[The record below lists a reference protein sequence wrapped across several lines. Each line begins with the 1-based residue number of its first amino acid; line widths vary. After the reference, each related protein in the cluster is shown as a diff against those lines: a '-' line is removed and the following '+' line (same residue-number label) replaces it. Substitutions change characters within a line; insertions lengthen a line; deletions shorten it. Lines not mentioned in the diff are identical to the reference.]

1 MHLHKLIT
9 TDFSFEAG
17 GSLDQLEIIYHTSPR
32 AYKEG
37 ERVVWLCH
45 ALTANSDPL
54 DWWPE
59 MVGEGCCVNPDK
71 DFVVCVNIFG
81 SAYGTTGPRSMVKN
95 GVELGR
101 IGKNGKN
108 GVELGRI
115 EKNGKNGVEL
125 GRIGKNGVELYSEEG
140 TTLHHSTQQLH
151 HSTQLPHNP
160 TPLDFP
166 KFTVRD
172 TARLFTIVR
181 EHLGIKQVDLLVGSS
196 IGGFHA
202 LEWAIMEGD
211 VIQRAAFIAT
221 APRVSPW
228 LSAWMEVQRMAMEA
242 DPTFRTCE
250 SLDSGRKGLEAARA
264 ISLISYRSF
273 DGYNLTQYET
283 DDDCLFAS
291 RAASY
296 ERYQGE
302 KLVKRGFDAYSYYYL
317 LHCVDSQNV
326 GRKRGGVAKAL
337 AQITA
342 KSIVISITSDGLFP
356 PAESREW
363 AKHIPA
369 AKYYEIESR
378 FGHDGFLLETE
389 QITQIIN
396 SLEVKG

>member
-1 MHLHKLIT
+1 MHLHKLT
-9 TDFSFEAG
+9 THNFSFEAG

-32 AYKEG
+32 KYQKG

-81 SAYGTTGPRSMVKN
+81 SAYGTTGPRS
-95 GVELGR
+95 
-101 IGKNGKN
+101 
-108 GVELGRI
+108 I
-115 EKNGKNGVEL
+115 E
-125 GRIGKNGVELYSEEG
+125 
-140 TTLHHSTQQLH
+140 
-151 HSTQLPHNP
+151 NP
-160 TPLDFP
+160 LSFP
-166 KFTVRD
+166 FFTVRD
-172 TARLFTIVR
+172 TARLFTLVR
-181 EHLGIKQVDLLVGSS
+181 EHLGIEQVDLLIGSS

-202 LEWAIMEGD
+202 LEWAIMEGK
-211 VIQRAAFIAT
+211 VIQHAAFIAT

-228 LSAWMEVQRMAMEA
+228 LSAWMEVQRMALEA
-242 DPTFRTCE
+242 DPTFRACE
-250 SLDSGRKGLEAARA
+250 NLDGGRKGLEAARA

-302 KLVKRGFDAYSYYYL
+302 KLVKRGFDAYSYYFL

-326 GRKRGGVAKAL
+326 GRNRGGVANAL
-337 AQITA
+337 AQIKA

-356 PAESREW
+356 PAESSIW
-363 AKHIPA
+363 AQHIPHA
-369 AKYYEIESR
+369 QYFEIESR

-389 QITQIIN
+389 QITHILGN
-396 SLEVKG
+396 L

>member
-1 MHLHKLIT
+1 MHLHKLT
-9 TDFSFEAG
+9 THNFSFEAG
-17 GSLDQLEIIYHTSPR
+17 GTLDQLEIVYHTSERP
-32 AYKEG
+32 YQQG

-59 MVGEGCCVNPDK
+59 MVGEGCCVNPNK

-81 SAYGTTGPRSMVKN
+81 SAYGTTGPR
-95 GVELGR
+95 
-101 IGKNGKN
+101 
-108 GVELGRI
+108 
-115 EKNGKNGVEL
+115 
-125 GRIGKNGVELYSEEG
+125 
-140 TTLHHSTQQLH
+140 TTLHHTTPHYTTLH
-151 HSTQLPHNP
+151 N
-160 TPLDFP
+160 PLDFP

-172 TARLFTIVR
+172 TARLFTLVR
-181 EHLGIKQVDLLVGSS
+181 EHLGIEHVDLLIGSS

-202 LEWAIMEGD
+202 LEWAIMEGER
-211 VIQRAAFIAT
+211 IRHAAFIAT

-228 LSAWMEVQRMAMEA
+228 LSAWMEVQRMALEA
-242 DPTFRTCE
+242 DPTFRACE
-250 SLDSGRKGLEAARA
+250 SLDGGRKGLEAARA

-326 GRKRGGVAKAL
+326 GRHRGGVKAAL
-337 AQITA
+337 AQIQA

-356 PAESREW
+356 PCESSEW
-363 AKHIPA
+363 AKYIPD

>member
-1 MHLHKLIT
+1 MHLHKLT
-9 TDFSFEAG
+9 THNFSFEAG
-17 GSLDQLEIIYHTSPR
+17 GTLDQLEIIYHTSERP
-32 AYKEG
+32 YQQG
-37 ERVVWLCH
+37 DRVVWLCH

-59 MVGEGCCVNPDK
+59 MVGEGCCVNPSQ

-81 SAYGTTGPRSMVKN
+81 SAYGTTGPR
-95 GVELGR
+95 
-101 IGKNGKN
+101 
-108 GVELGRI
+108 
-115 EKNGKNGVEL
+115 
-125 GRIGKNGVELYSEEG
+125 
-140 TTLHHSTQQLH
+140 TTLHHTTPHYTTLH
-151 HSTQLPHNP
+151 N
-160 TPLDFP
+160 PLDFP

-172 TARLFTIVR
+172 TARLFTLVR
-181 EHLGIKQVDLLVGSS
+181 EHLGIEHVDLLIGSS

-202 LEWAIMEGD
+202 LEWAIMEGER
-211 VIQRAAFIAT
+211 IRKAAFIAT

-228 LSAWMEVQRMAMEA
+228 LSAWMEVQRMALEA
-242 DPTFRTCE
+242 DPTFRACE
-250 SLDSGRKGLEAARA
+250 SLDGGRKGLEAARA

-326 GRKRGGVAKAL
+326 GRHRGGVKAAL
-337 AQITA
+337 AQIQA

-356 PAESREW
+356 PCESSEW
-363 AKHIPA
+363 AKYIPN

-396 SLEVKG
+396 SLEVKD

>member
-1 MHLHKLIT
+1 MHLHKLT
-9 TDFSFEAG
+9 THNFSFEAG

-32 AYKEG
+32 KYQKG

-81 SAYGTTGPRSMVKN
+81 SAYGTTGPRS
-95 GVELGR
+95 
-101 IGKNGKN
+101 
-108 GVELGRI
+108 I
-115 EKNGKNGVEL
+115 E
-125 GRIGKNGVELYSEEG
+125 
-140 TTLHHSTQQLH
+140 
-151 HSTQLPHNP
+151 NP
-160 TPLDFP
+160 LSFP
-166 KFTVRD
+166 FFTVRD
-172 TARLFTIVR
+172 TARLFTLVR
-181 EHLGIKQVDLLVGSS
+181 EHLGIEQVDLLIGSS

-202 LEWAIMEGD
+202 LEWAIMEGK
-211 VIQRAAFIAT
+211 VIQHAAFIAT

-228 LSAWMEVQRMAMEA
+228 LSAWMEVQRMALEA
-242 DPTFRTCE
+242 DPTFRACE
-250 SLDSGRKGLEAARA
+250 NLNGGRKGLEAARA

-326 GRKRGGVAKAL
+326 GRNRGGVANAL
-337 AQITA
+337 AQIKA

-356 PAESREW
+356 PAESSIW
-363 AKHIPA
+363 AQHIPHA
-369 AKYYEIESR
+369 QYFEIESR

-389 QITQIIN
+389 QITHILG
-396 SLEVKG
+396 SL

>member
-1 MHLHKLIT
+1 MHLHKLT
-9 TDFSFEAG
+9 THNFAFEAG
-17 GSLDQLEIIYHTSPR
+17 GSLDQLEIVYHTSER
-32 AYKEG
+32 EYQQG

-59 MVGEGCCVNPDK
+59 MVGDGCCIDPNK
-71 DFVVCVNIFG
+71 DYVVCVNIFG
-81 SAYGTTGPRSMVKN
+81 SAYGTTGPRDFGNRDSGIPNQK
-95 GVELGR
+95 G
-101 IGKNGKN
+101 
-108 GVELGRI
+108 
-115 EKNGKNGVEL
+115 
-125 GRIGKNGVELYSEEG
+125 Y
-140 TTLHHSTQQLH
+140 
-151 HSTQLPHNP
+151 
-160 TPLDFP
+160 LDFP

-172 TARLFTIVR
+172 TARLFTLVR
-181 EHLGIKQVDLLVGSS
+181 EHLGIEQVDLLVGSS

-202 LEWAIMEGD
+202 LEWAIMEGER
-211 VIQRAAFIAT
+211 IRHAAFIAT

-228 LSAWMEVQRMAMEA
+228 LSAWMEVQRMALEA
-242 DPTFRTCE
+242 DPTFHACE
-250 SLDSGRKGLEAARA
+250 SLDGGRKGLEAARA

-326 GRKRGGVAKAL
+326 GRHRGGIKAAL
-337 AQITA
+337 AQIKAQTV
-342 KSIVISITSDGLFP
+342 VIAITSDGLFP
-356 PAESREW
+356 PCESSEW
-363 AKHIPA
+363 AKHIPH

>member
-59 MVGEGCCVNPDK
+59 MVGEGCWVNPDK

-81 SAYGTTGPRSMVKN
+81 SAYGTTGPR
-95 GVELGR
+95 
-101 IGKNGKN
+101 
-108 GVELGRI
+108 
-115 EKNGKNGVEL
+115 
-125 GRIGKNGVELYSEEG
+125 
-140 TTLHHSTQQLH
+140 TTLHHTTPHYTMLH
-151 HSTQLPHNP
+151 N
-160 TPLDFP
+160 PLDFP

-172 TARLFTIVR
+172 TARLFTLVR

-202 LEWAIMEGD
+202 LEWAIIEGD

-228 LSAWMEVQRMAMEA
+228 LSAWMEVQRMALEA
-242 DPTFRTCE
+242 DPTFRACE
-250 SLDSGRKGLEAARA
+250 SLDGGRKGLEAARA

-326 GRKRGGVAKAL
+326 GRKRGGVANAL

-378 FGHDGFLLETE
+378 FGHDGFLLETD
-389 QITQIIN
+389 QITEILN
-396 SLEVKG
+396 SLE

>member
-17 GSLDQLEIIYHTSPR
+17 GCLNQLEIVYHTSER
-32 AYKEG
+32 EYQQG
-37 ERVVWLCH
+37 DRVVWLCH

-59 MVGEGCCVNPDK
+59 MVGQGCCVDPDK

-81 SAYGTTGPRSMVKN
+81 SAYGTTGPRH
-95 GVELGR
+95 
-101 IGKNGKN
+101 
-108 GVELGRI
+108 
-115 EKNGKNGVEL
+115 
-125 GRIGKNGVELYSEEG
+125 YY
-140 TTLHHSTQQLH
+140 TA
-151 HSTQLPHNP
+151 PHNSHTTA

-172 TARLFTIVR
+172 TARLFTLVR

-202 LEWAIMEGD
+202 LEWAIMEGER
-211 VIQRAAFIAT
+211 IKQAAFIAT

-228 LSAWMEVQRMAMEA
+228 ISAWMEVQRMALEA
-242 DPTFRTCE
+242 DPTFHACE
-250 SLDSGRKGLEAARA
+250 SLDGGRKGLEAARA

-326 GRKRGGVAKAL
+326 GRSRGGVPAAL
-337 AQITA
+337 AQIKA
-342 KSIVISITSDGLFP
+342 KTIVIAITSDGLFP
-356 PAESREW
+356 PCEGREW
-363 AKHIPA
+363 AKHIPNA
-369 AKYYEIESR
+369 QYFEIESR
-378 FGHDGFLLETE
+378 FGHDGFLLETK
-389 QITQIIN
+389 QITEILN
-396 SLEVKG
+396 G

>member
-1 MHLHKLIT
+1 MHLHKLT
-9 TDFSFEAG
+9 THNFSFEAG
-17 GSLDQLEIIYHTSPR
+17 GTLDQLEVVYHTSERP
-32 AYKEG
+32 YQQG
-37 ERVVWLCH
+37 DRVVWLCH

-71 DFVVCVNIFG
+71 DYVVCVNIFG
-81 SAYGTTGPRSMVKN
+81 SAYGTTGPRDFWTPEAESRK
-95 GVELGR
+95 L
-101 IGKNGKN
+101 
-108 GVELGRI
+108 
-115 EKNGKNGVEL
+115 
-125 GRIGKNGVELYSEEG
+125 
-140 TTLHHSTQQLH
+140 Q
-151 HSTQLPHNP
+151 NP
-160 TPLDFP
+160 LSFPL
-166 KFTVRD
+166 FTVRD
-172 TARLFTIVR
+172 TARLFTLVR
-181 EHLGIKQVDLLVGSS
+181 EHLGIEQVDLLIGSS

-202 LEWAIMEGD
+202 LEWAIMEGE
-211 VIQRAAFIAT
+211 VIRKAAFIAT

-228 LSAWMEVQRMAMEA
+228 LSAWMEVQRMALEA
-242 DPTFRTCE
+242 DPTFRACE
-250 SLDSGRKGLEAARA
+250 SLDGGRKGLEAARA

-326 GRKRGGVAKAL
+326 GRHRGGVTAAL
-337 AQITA
+337 AQIQA

-356 PAESREW
+356 PCESSEW
-363 AKHIPA
+363 AKQIPNA
-369 AKYYEIESR
+369 QYFEIESR

-389 QITQIIN
+389 QITKIIN
-396 SLEVKG
+396 SLEFRV

>member
-1 MHLHKLIT
+1 MHLHKLT
-9 TDFSFEAG
+9 THNFSFEAG
-17 GSLDQLEIIYHTSPR
+17 GTLDQLEIVYHTSERP
-32 AYKEG
+32 YQQG
-37 ERVVWLCH
+37 DRVVWLCH

-59 MVGEGCCVNPDK
+59 MVGEGCCVNPNK

-81 SAYGTTGPRSMVKN
+81 SAYGTTGPR
-95 GVELGR
+95 
-101 IGKNGKN
+101 
-108 GVELGRI
+108 
-115 EKNGKNGVEL
+115 
-125 GRIGKNGVELYSEEG
+125 
-140 TTLHHSTQQLH
+140 TTLHHTTPHYTTLH
-151 HSTQLPHNP
+151 N
-160 TPLDFP
+160 PLDFP
-166 KFTVRD
+166 LFTVRD
-172 TARLFTIVR
+172 TARLFTLVR
-181 EHLGIKQVDLLVGSS
+181 EHLGIEHVDLLIGSS

-202 LEWAIMEGD
+202 LEWAIMEGER
-211 VIQRAAFIAT
+211 IRKAAFIAT

-228 LSAWMEVQRMAMEA
+228 LSAWMEVQRMALEA
-242 DPTFRTCE
+242 DPTFRACE
-250 SLDSGRKGLEAARA
+250 SLDGGRKGLEAARA

-317 LHCVDSQNV
+317 LWCVDSQNV
-326 GRKRGGVAKAL
+326 GRHRGGIKAAL
-337 AQITA
+337 AQIQA

-356 PAESREW
+356 PCESSEW
-363 AKHIPA
+363 AKYIPHA
-369 AKYYEIESR
+369 QYFEIESR

>member
-17 GSLDQLEIIYHTSPR
+17 GCLNQLEIVYHTSER
-32 AYKEG
+32 EYQQG
-37 ERVVWLCH
+37 DRVVWLCH

-59 MVGEGCCVNPDK
+59 MVGQGCCVDPDK
-71 DFVVCVNIFG
+71 DFVVCINIFG
-81 SAYGTTGPRSMVKN
+81 SAYGTTGPRH
-95 GVELGR
+95 
-101 IGKNGKN
+101 
-108 GVELGRI
+108 
-115 EKNGKNGVEL
+115 
-125 GRIGKNGVELYSEEG
+125 YY
-140 TTLHHSTQQLH
+140 TA
-151 HSTQLPHNP
+151 PHNSHTTA

-172 TARLFTIVR
+172 TARLFTLVR

-202 LEWAIMEGD
+202 LEWAIMEGER
-211 VIQRAAFIAT
+211 IKQAAFIAT

-228 LSAWMEVQRMAMEA
+228 ISAWMEVQRMALEA
-242 DPTFRTCE
+242 DPTFLACE
-250 SLDSGRKGLEAARA
+250 SLAGGQKGLEVARA

-273 DGYNLTQYET
+273 EGYNLTQYET

-317 LHCVDSQNV
+317 LYCVDSQNV
-326 GRKRGGVAKAL
+326 GRGRGGVPAAL
-337 AQITA
+337 AQIKA
-342 KSIVISITSDGLFP
+342 KTIVIAITSDGLFP
-356 PAESREW
+356 PCEGREW
-363 AKHIPA
+363 AKHIPNA
-369 AKYYEIESR
+369 QYFEIESR
-378 FGHDGFLLETE
+378 FGHDGFLLETK
-389 QITQIIN
+389 QITEILN
-396 SLEVKG
+396 G

>member
-1 MHLHKLIT
+1 MHLHKLT
-9 TDFSFEAG
+9 THNFSFEAG
-17 GSLDQLEIIYHTSPR
+17 GTLDQLEIVYHTSERP
-32 AYKEG
+32 YQQG

-59 MVGEGCCVNPDK
+59 MVGEGCCVNPDS
-71 DFVVCVNIFG
+71 DYVVCVNIFG
-81 SAYGTTGPRSMVKN
+81 SAYGTTGPR
-95 GVELGR
+95 
-101 IGKNGKN
+101 
-108 GVELGRI
+108 
-115 EKNGKNGVEL
+115 
-125 GRIGKNGVELYSEEG
+125 
-140 TTLHHSTQQLH
+140 TTLHHATPHYTTLH
-151 HSTQLPHNP
+151 N
-160 TPLDFP
+160 PLDFP

-172 TARLFTIVR
+172 TARLFTLVR
-181 EHLGIKQVDLLVGSS
+181 EHLGIEHVDLLIGSS

-202 LEWAIMEGD
+202 LEWAIMEGER
-211 VIQRAAFIAT
+211 IRKAAFIAT

-228 LSAWMEVQRMAMEA
+228 LSAWMEVQRMALEA
-242 DPTFRTCE
+242 DPTFRACE
-250 SLDSGRKGLEAARA
+250 SLDGGRKGLEAARA

-326 GRKRGGVAKAL
+326 GRHRGGVKAAL
-337 AQITA
+337 AQIQA

-356 PAESREW
+356 PCESSEW
-363 AKHIPA
+363 AKYIPD

>member
-1 MHLHKLIT
+1 MHLHKLT
-9 TDFSFEAG
+9 THNFSFEAG
-17 GSLDQLEIIYHTSPR
+17 GTLDQLEIIYHTSERP
-32 AYKEG
+32 YQQG
-37 ERVVWLCH
+37 DRVVWLCH

-59 MVGEGCCVNPDK
+59 MVGEGCCVNPDS
-71 DFVVCVNIFG
+71 DYVVCVNIFG
-81 SAYGTTGPRSMVKN
+81 SAYGTTGPRDFRNRDS
-95 GVELGR
+95 R
-101 IGKNGKN
+101 IPNQKG
-108 GVELGRI
+108 
-115 EKNGKNGVEL
+115 
-125 GRIGKNGVELYSEEG
+125 Y
-140 TTLHHSTQQLH
+140 
-151 HSTQLPHNP
+151 
-160 TPLDFP
+160 LDFP

-172 TARLFTIVR
+172 TARLFTLVR
-181 EHLGIKQVDLLVGSS
+181 EHLGIEYVDLLIGSS

-202 LEWAIMEGD
+202 LEWAIMEGER
-211 VIQRAAFIAT
+211 IRKAAFIAT

-228 LSAWMEVQRMAMEA
+228 LSAWMEVQRMALEA
-242 DPTFRTCE
+242 DPTFRACE
-250 SLDSGRKGLEAARA
+250 SLDGGRKGLEAARA

-326 GRKRGGVAKAL
+326 GRHRGGVKAAL
-337 AQITA
+337 AQIQA

-356 PAESREW
+356 PCESSEW
-363 AKHIPA
+363 AKYIPN

-396 SLEVKG
+396 SLEVKD

>member
-1 MHLHKLIT
+1 MHLHKLT
-9 TDFSFEAG
+9 THNFSFEAG
-17 GSLDQLEIIYHTSPR
+17 GTLDQLEIIYHTSERP
-32 AYKEG
+32 YQQG
-37 ERVVWLCH
+37 DRVVWLCH

-59 MVGEGCCVNPDK
+59 MVGEGCCVNPSQ

-81 SAYGTTGPRSMVKN
+81 SAYGTTGPR
-95 GVELGR
+95 
-101 IGKNGKN
+101 
-108 GVELGRI
+108 
-115 EKNGKNGVEL
+115 
-125 GRIGKNGVELYSEEG
+125 
-140 TTLHHSTQQLH
+140 TTLHHTTPHYTTLH
-151 HSTQLPHNP
+151 N
-160 TPLDFP
+160 PLDFP

-172 TARLFTIVR
+172 TARLFTLVR
-181 EHLGIKQVDLLVGSS
+181 EHLGIEYVDLLIGSS

-202 LEWAIMEGD
+202 LEWAIMEGER
-211 VIQRAAFIAT
+211 IRKAAFIAT

-228 LSAWMEVQRMAMEA
+228 LSAWMEVQRMALEA
-242 DPTFRTCE
+242 DPTFRACE
-250 SLDSGRKGLEAARA
+250 SLDGGRKGLEAARA

-317 LHCVDSQNV
+317 LWCVDSQNV
-326 GRKRGGVAKAL
+326 GRHRGGVKTAL
-337 AQITA
+337 AQIQA

-356 PAESREW
+356 PCESSEW
-363 AKHIPA
+363 AKYIPHA
-369 AKYYEIESR
+369 QYFEIESR

-396 SLEVKG
+396 SLEIKG

>member
-1 MHLHKLIT
+1 MHLHKLT
-9 TDFSFEAG
+9 THNFAFEAG
-17 GSLDQLEIIYHTSPR
+17 GTLDQLEIVYHTSPR
-32 AYKEG
+32 EYQQG

-59 MVGEGCCVNPDK
+59 MVGEGCCVNPNQ

-81 SAYGTTGPRSMVKN
+81 SAYGTTGPR
-95 GVELGR
+95 
-101 IGKNGKN
+101 
-108 GVELGRI
+108 
-115 EKNGKNGVEL
+115 
-125 GRIGKNGVELYSEEG
+125 
-140 TTLHHSTQQLH
+140 TTLHNTTQH
-151 HSTQLPHNP
+151 NTTLPHA
-160 TPLDFP
+160 LDFP

-172 TARLFTIVR
+172 TARLFTLVR
-181 EHLGIKQVDLLVGSS
+181 EHLGIEQVDLLIGSS

-202 LEWAIMEGD
+202 LEWAIMEGER
-211 VIQRAAFIAT
+211 IRYAAFIAT

-228 LSAWMEVQRMAMEA
+228 LSAWMEVQRMALEA
-242 DPTFRTCE
+242 DPTFRACE
-250 SLDSGRKGLEAARA
+250 SLDGGRKGLEAARA

-326 GRKRGGVAKAL
+326 GRHRGGVAQAL
-337 AQITA
+337 SLIQA

-356 PAESREW
+356 PCESSQW
-363 AKHIPA
+363 AKYIPNA
-369 AKYYEIESR
+369 QYFEIESR

-389 QITQIIN
+389 QITQILN
-396 SLEVKG
+396 Q

>member
-1 MHLHKLIT
+1 
-9 TDFSFEAG
+9 
-17 GSLDQLEIIYHTSPR
+17 
-32 AYKEG
+32 
-37 ERVVWLCH
+37 
-45 ALTANSDPL
+45 
-54 DWWPE
+54 
-59 MVGEGCCVNPDK
+59 
-71 DFVVCVNIFG
+71 
-81 SAYGTTGPRSMVKN
+81 
-95 GVELGR
+95 
-101 IGKNGKN
+101 
-108 GVELGRI
+108 
-115 EKNGKNGVEL
+115 
-125 GRIGKNGVELYSEEG
+125 
-140 TTLHHSTQQLH
+140 
-151 HSTQLPHNP
+151 
-160 TPLDFP
+160 LDFP

-181 EHLGIKQVDLLVGSS
+181 KHLGIKQVDLLVGSS

-202 LEWAIMEGD
+202 LEWAIIEGS

-228 LSAWMEVQRMAMEA
+228 LSAWMEVQRMALEA
-242 DPTFRTCE
+242 DPTFRACE
-250 SLDSGRKGLEAARA
+250 SLDGGRKGLETARA

-326 GRKRGGVAKAL
+326 GRYRGGVANAL

-356 PAESREW
+356 PAESSEW
-363 AKHIPA
+363 VKHIPG

-378 FGHDGFLLETE
+378 FGHDGFLLETN
-389 QITQIIN
+389 QITNILQQ
-396 SLEVKG
+396 LQ